1 MEWEHWAW
9 WKSKFKDVLSQEAQE
24 EESVRVF
31 FWCFIM
37 LSFPVLSLLGQTVVG
52 GMFQRVDKVI
62 HRASRI
68 VGRQLDNFQSV
79 YRGKVLHK
87 ASRTLQDPS
96 HPLLVEFYSWL
107 SHRSSRVLL
116 PNTKTNRY
124 KYSFLPSVISVLNA
138 KLDINMWL
146 NNLWFILYIC
156 GVVCQLYMW
165 CGVPTLYVV
174 WCANSICG
182 VPTLYVVCQL

>member
-1 MEWEHWAW
+1 
-9 WKSKFKDVLSQEAQE
+9 
-24 EESVRVF
+24 
-31 FWCFIM
+31 M

-68 VGRQLDNFQSV
+68 VGRQLDNFQSL
-79 YRGKVLHK
+79 YRVKVLHK

-138 KLDINMWL
+138 KLDIN
-146 NNLWFILYIC
+146 
-156 GVVCQLYMW
+156 
-165 CGVPTLYVV
+165 T
-174 WCANSICG
+174 
-182 VPTLYVVCQL
+182 